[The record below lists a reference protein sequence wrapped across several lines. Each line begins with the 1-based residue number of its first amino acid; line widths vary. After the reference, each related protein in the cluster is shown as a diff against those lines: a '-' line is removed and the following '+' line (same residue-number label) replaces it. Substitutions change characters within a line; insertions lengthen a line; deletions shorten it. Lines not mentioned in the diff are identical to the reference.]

1 MDSGVGPGAGAYS
14 GGMGEPRLI
23 EQAYRFA
30 LAPTPEQERFLAACA
45 GASRFFYNW
54 GLALVQTRLK
64 LRRAYGPSIAVPW
77 SYKELCSEFAK
88 VKDEVA
94 PWRSEV
100 VVGSQQAGL
109 EALGAG
115 LRRFLDGRKT
125 GRRVGFP
132 RYRRKGRC
140 RESVIFQQPRIL
152 DGRWVEFHRRLG
164 PIRSRERFT
173 KLQRLL
179 ERDEHARIKRATVQR
194 QGSKWYVSFTVARSP
209 KRRRA
214 RRPSTVV
221 GVDVG
226 IRHLATLSTGERVE
240 NLRPLQGALRRQRR
254 LQRQLDR
261 QRRAM
266 NPDNYDERGRARPG
280 RREWVKS
287 KRMLRT
293 EERIL
298 RLQER
303 VANVRR
309 EQAHRLTTG
318 LTREF
323 GLIAV
328 ESLNITG
335 MKQNARLAGHISD
348 AGWGIALA
356 QLRYKTDWAGSELMS
371 AERFYP
377 SSKTCSGC
385 GTVKAKLSL
394 SERVFS
400 CEACGFSLDRD
411 ENAARNLAQL
421 ALAVAQA
428 QEGSSA
434 LFVAATGAETL
445 NARGA
450 TDPEAKRPD
459 GRPHRTAKA
468 PSTGPPAVEETAAL
482 AA

>member
-1 MDSGVGPGAGAYS
+1 VGRS
-14 GGMGEPRLI
+14 GGGRILTGMDEPRLV

-30 LAPTPEQERFLAACA
+30 LAPSPEQERFLAAYV

-54 GLALVQTRLK
+54 GLGLVETRLR

-115 LRRFLDGRKT
+115 LRRFLDRRET
-125 GRRVGFP
+125 ARRVGFP

-140 RESVIFQQPRIL
+140 RESVIFQRPRIL
-152 DGRWVEFHRRLG
+152 DGRRVEFDRRLG

-194 QGSKWYVSFTVARSP
+194 RGSKWYVSFTVVRSP
-209 KRRRA
+209 KRRQP
-214 RRPSTVV
+214 RRPNTVV

-226 IRHLATLSTGERVE
+226 LRHLATLSTGERVE
-240 NLRPLQGALRRQRR
+240 NLRPLQGALRRLRR
-254 LQRQLDR
+254 LERQLDR
-261 QRRAM
+261 QRRAL
-266 NPDNYDERGRARPG
+266 NPHNYDECGRAKSG
-280 RREWVKS
+280 QREWVKS
-287 KRMLRT
+287 RRMLRT
-293 EERIL
+293 EERIR
-298 RLQER
+298 RLHER

-309 EQAHRLTTG
+309 EQAHRLTTA
-318 LTREF
+318 LTGEY
-323 GLIAV
+323 GVIAV
-328 ESLNITG
+328 ETLNITG
-335 MKQNARLAGHISD
+335 MKQNARLARHISD
-348 AGWGIALA
+348 AGWGIALT
-356 QLRYKTDWAGSELMS
+356 QLKYKTAWAGSRLEP
-371 AERFYP
+371 ADRFYP
-377 SSKTCSGC
+377 SSKTCSDC
-385 GTVKAKLSL
+385 GTAKAKLSL
-394 SERVFS
+394 SERVFA
-400 CEACGFSLDRD
+400 CEACGLSLDRD
-411 ENAARNLAQL
+411 ENAARNLASF
-421 ALAVAQA
+421 ALAVAQG

-450 TDPEAKRPD
+450 TAREAPGPD

-468 PSTGPPAVEETAAL
+468 PSTGHPAVEETAAL
-482 AA
+482 VA

>member
-1 MDSGVGPGAGAYS
+1 
-14 GGMGEPRLI
+14 MGQRRLI

-30 LAPTPEQERFLAACA
+30 LAPTAEQELFLSACA

-54 GLALVQTRLK
+54 GLGLVETRLR

-115 LRRFLDGRKT
+115 LQRFLNRRKSGRK
-125 GRRVGFP
+125 VGFP
-132 RYRRKGRC
+132 HYRRKGRC
-140 RESVIFQQPRIL
+140 RESVIFQRPRIV
-152 DGRWVEFHRRLG
+152 DGRRVEFDRRLG
-164 PIRSRERFT
+164 PLRSRERFT
-173 KLQRLL
+173 KLLRLL
-179 ERDEHARIKRATVQR
+179 ERDPNARIKRATVQR
-194 QGSKWYVSFTVARSP
+194 QGSRWYVSFTVARSP

-214 RRPSTVV
+214 RRPHTVV

-226 IRHLATLSTGERVE
+226 LHYLATLSTGARVE
-240 NLRPLQGALRRQRR
+240 NLRPLQGSLRRLRR

-261 QRRAM
+261 QRRAN
-266 NPDNYDERGRARPG
+266 NPHNYRPDGTAKRGRRA
-280 RREWVKS
+280 WVKS

-293 EERIL
+293 EEAIR
-298 RLQER
+298 RLHER

-309 EQAHRLTTG
+309 EQAHRLSTA

-328 ESLNITG
+328 ETLNIAAL
-335 MKQNARLAGHISD
+335 QANRRLARHISD
-348 AGWGIALA
+348 AGWGLVLL
-356 QLRYKTDWAGSELMS
+356 QLKYKTAWCGSLLER
-371 AERFYP
+371 ADRFYP
-377 SSKTCSGC
+377 SSKACSDC

-394 SERVFS
+394 SERVFN
-400 CEACGFSLDRD
+400 CDACGLKLDRD
-411 ENAARNLAQL
+411 ENAARNLASL

-428 QEGSSA
+428 KGSSS
-434 LFVAATGAETL
+434 LGVAATGAETL

-450 TDPEAKRPD
+450 TDPEALGPD
-459 GRPHRTAKA
+459 GRPLRTAKA
-468 PSTGPPAVEETAAL
+468 PSTGHPAVDETAAL

>member
-1 MDSGVGPGAGAYS
+1 
-14 GGMGEPRLI
+14 MGESRLV
-23 EQAYRFA
+23 EQGYRFA
-30 LAPTPEQERFLAACA
+30 LAPTPEQERFLEACA

-54 GLALVQTRLK
+54 GLGLVETRLR
-64 LRRAYGPSIAVPW
+64 LRRAYGPGITVPW

-109 EALGAG
+109 EALGGALQNFSQG
-115 LRRFLDGRKT
+115 HKQ

-140 RESVIFQQPRIL
+140 RESVIFQRPRIL
-152 DGRWVEFHRRLG
+152 DGRRVEFDRRLG

-173 KLQRLL
+173 KLLRLL
-179 ERDEHARIKRATVQR
+179 ERDAHARIKRATVQR
-194 QGSKWYVSFTVARSP
+194 RGSKWYVSFTVARSP
-209 KRRRA
+209 KRRHA
-214 RRPSTVV
+214 RRPNTVV

-226 IRHLATLSTGERVE
+226 LRHLATLSTGEQVE
-240 NLRPLQGALRRQRR
+240 NLRPLQASLRRLRR
-254 LQRQLDR
+254 LQRRLDR
-261 QRRAM
+261 QRRAN
-266 NPDNYDERGRARPG
+266 NPDNYRLDGTARPG

-293 EERIL
+293 ELAIGRLHERA
-298 RLQER
+298 
-303 VANVRR
+303 ANRRR
-309 EQAHRLTTG
+309 EQAHRLTTM
-318 LTREF
+318 LAREY
-323 GLIAV
+323 GLIAA
-328 ESLNITG
+328 EKLNIAG
-335 MKQNARLAGHISD
+335 MQQNRRLARHIGD
-348 AGWGIALA
+348 AGWGLVLSQLA
-356 QLRYKTDWAGSELMS
+356 YKTVWAGSTLEQ
-371 AERFYP
+371 ADRFYP

-400 CEACGFSLDRD
+400 CEACGLSLDRD
-411 ENAARNLAQL
+411 ENAARNLASL
-421 ALAVAQA
+421 ALTVAHTR
-428 QEGSSA
+428 EGSSA

-450 TDPEAKRPD
+450 TDPEADRPD
-459 GRPHRTAKA
+459 GRQPGTAKA
-468 PSTGPPAVEETAAL
+468 HSTGHPTVDETAAL

>member
-1 MDSGVGPGAGAYS
+1 M
-14 GGMGEPRLI
+14 
-23 EQAYRFA
+23 
-30 LAPTPEQERFLAACA
+30 
-45 GASRFFYNW
+45 
-54 GLALVQTRLK
+54 
-64 LRRAYGPSIAVPW
+64 PW

-88 VKDEVA
+88 IKDEVA

-115 LRRFLDGRKT
+115 LQRFLDERKR

-140 RESVIFQQPRIL
+140 RESVIFQRPRIV
-152 DGRWVEFHRRLG
+152 DGRRVEFDRRLG
-164 PIRSRERFT
+164 PMRSGERFT

-179 ERDEHARIKRATVQR
+179 EHDEHARIKRATVQR
-194 QGSKWYVSFTVARSP
+194 QGSKWYVSFTVRRSP

-214 RRPSTVV
+214 RRPNTAV

-226 IRHLATLSTGERVE
+226 LRHLATLSTGERVE
-240 NLRPLQGALRRQRR
+240 NLRPLEASLRKLRR

-261 QRRAM
+261 QRRAN
-266 NPDNYDERGRARPG
+266 NPGNCDDRGRAKPG

-287 KRMLRT
+287 RRMLRT
-293 EERIL
+293 EAAIR
-298 RLQER
+298 RVHER
-303 VANVRR
+303 VANLRR
-309 EQAHRLTTG
+309 EQAHRLTTA

-323 GLIAV
+323 GVIGVEALAV
-328 ESLNITG
+328 KNLMANR
-335 MKQNARLAGHISD
+335 RLARHISD
-348 AGWGIALA
+348 AGWGGVLA
-356 QLRYKTDWAGSELMS
+356 QLKYKTEWAGSELLS
-371 AERFYP
+371 ADRFYP
-377 SSKTCSGC
+377 SSKTCSDC
-385 GTVKAKLSL
+385 GTVKAKLCL
-394 SERVFS
+394 SERVFN

-411 ENAARNLAQL
+411 ENAARNLARL

-450 TDPEAKRPD
+450 TDPEAAWPD

-468 PSTGPPAVEETAAL
+468 HSTGHTAVEKTAAL

>member
-1 MDSGVGPGAGAYS
+1 
-14 GGMGEPRLI
+14 MGETRLV

-30 LAPTPEQERFLAACA
+30 LAPTPEQERFLDACA

-54 GLALVQTRLK
+54 GLALVETRLR
-64 LRRAYGPSIAVPW
+64 LRRAYGPGVAVPW

-94 PWRSEV
+94 PWRCEV

-115 LRRFLDGRKT
+115 LQRFLDGRKT
-125 GRRVGFP
+125 ARRVGFP

-140 RESVIFQQPRIL
+140 RESIIFQRPRIL
-152 DGRWVEFHRRLG
+152 DGRRVEFDRRLG

-179 ERDEHARIKRATVQR
+179 ERDEHARIKRATVQK
-194 QGSKWYVSFTVARSP
+194 QGSRWYVSFTVSRSP
-209 KRRRA
+209 KRRPP
-214 RRPSTVV
+214 RRPNTVV

-226 IRHLATLSTGERVE
+226 LRHLATLSTGARVE
-240 NLRPLQGALRRQRR
+240 NLRPLQGALRRLRR
-254 LQRQLDR
+254 LERQLDR
-261 QRRAM
+261 QRRAL
-266 NPDNYDERGRARPG
+266 NPDNYRADGTAKPG

-293 EERIL
+293 EERIR
-298 RLQER
+298 RLHER

-309 EQAHRLTTG
+309 EQAHRLTTA

-328 ESLNITG
+328 ESLNLGG
-335 MKQNARLAGHISD
+335 MKQNARLARHISD

-356 QLRYKTDWAGSELMS
+356 QLAYKTLWAGSELVS
-371 AERFYP
+371 ADRFYP
-377 SSKTCSGC
+377 SSKNCSDC

-394 SERVFS
+394 SERVFN
-400 CEACGFSLDRD
+400 CDACGLSLDRD
-411 ENAARNLAQL
+411 KNAARNLAQL

-428 QEGSSA
+428 QGDSSA
-434 LFVAATGAETL
+434 LLVAATGAETL

-450 TDPEAKRPD
+450 TDPEAPGPD

-468 PSTGPPAVEETAAL
+468 PSTGHPAVEETAAL